1 MIFDFVTAPRILFGP
16 GSIEKLT
23 ELVPKFGRRVLLI
36 LGSESADRSGLT
48 DWLEHMFPVCA
59 VVRCIREP
67 TAEEVDA
74 AVMAA
79 QEAACDVVVAV
90 GGGSVLDCGKATA
103 GMLTNP
109 GSLVDYL
116 EGVGNGRQLEN
127 PPAPLLAA
135 PTTAGTGSEV
145 TRNAVITGP
154 GYKKSIRSPLLMPR
168 VAVVDPLLTHGMPP
182 LVTAACGMD
191 ALAQL
196 IESYLS
202 QKASPITDGLALQGI
217 AEAGPALQ
225 RAVASPSDAAARESM
240 AVASLLGGICLANAG
255 LGAVHGFASPLGARF
270 PIAHGVACA
279 ALLPQVMRANLE
291 ASQGTEAEDRV
302 WLRFARVSEA
312 LTGIRFVDRTAAV
325 DAGLG
330 RLQQM
335 QRTLGIPRL
344 ATLGV
349 TEADI
354 PRIAADAQGSSMR
367 TNPVVLSTRRL
378 EATLLGA
385 L

>member
-1 MIFDFVTAPRILFGP
+1 
-16 GSIEKLT
+16 
-23 ELVPKFGRRVLLI
+23 
-36 LGSESADRSGLT
+36 
-48 DWLEHMFPVCA
+48 
-59 VVRCIREP
+59 
-67 TAEEVDA
+67 
-74 AVMAA
+74 
-79 QEAACDVVVAV
+79 
-90 GGGSVLDCGKATA
+90 
-103 GMLTNP
+103 
-109 GSLVDYL
+109 
-116 EGVGNGRQLEN
+116 
-127 PPAPLLAA
+127 
-135 PTTAGTGSEV
+135 
-145 TRNAVITGP
+145 
-154 GYKKSIRSPLLMPR
+154 
-168 VAVVDPLLTHGMPP
+168 MPP

-202 QKASPITDGLALQGI
+202 QKASPITDGLALQGL